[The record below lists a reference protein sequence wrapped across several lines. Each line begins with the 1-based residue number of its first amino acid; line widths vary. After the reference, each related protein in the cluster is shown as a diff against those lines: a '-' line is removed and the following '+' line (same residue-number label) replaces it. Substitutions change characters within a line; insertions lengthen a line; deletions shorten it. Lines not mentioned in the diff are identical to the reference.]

1 MSRFH
6 PEGPDG
12 SSVAASSTR
21 TRPAERTRDMVTAAL
36 MVSLLTISAWIS
48 IPLGSVPFTLQVFVV
63 VLTALLLSP
72 GWAAASMG
80 TYLIM
85 GAAGLP
91 VFSHGQGGL
100 GVLVGPTGG
109 YLIGFFLGALLGSS
123 LRYFLTD
130 RGASSIVADVSATA
144 VCITSIYL
152 LGWMQL
158 AVVTNMGPAAAFLVG
173 VAPFVVPDVI
183 KGAVAVG
190 VANAIRRARR

>member
-1 MSRFH
+1 MSRFQ
-6 PEGPDG
+6 PDE
-12 SSVAASSTR
+12 SSDGVAVAPRGR
-21 TRPAERTRDMVTAAL
+21 TRSAAYTRDLVTAAL

-48 IPLGSVPFTLQVFVV
+48 IPLGSVPVTLQVFVV

-72 GWAAASMG
+72 GWAATTMG
-80 TYLIM
+80 VYLTM

-109 YLIGFFLGALLGSS
+109 YLVGFFLGALLGSS
-123 LRYFLTD
+123 VRYFLTD
-130 RGASSIVADVSATA
+130 HRASSLVSDTSATA

-158 AVVTNMGPAAAFLVG
+158 AVVTNMGPAAAFIAG
-173 VAPFVVPDVI
+173 VAPFIIPDVI
-183 KGAVAVG
+183 KGAVAIG
-190 VANAIRRARR
+190 VAKAIRRARR

>member
-1 MSRFH
+1 MSRFQ
-6 PEGPDG
+6 PDDPSDG
-12 SSVAASSTR
+12 AAVASRDRHRSADY
-21 TRPAERTRDMVTAAL
+21 TRDLVTAAL

-48 IPLGSVPFTLQVFVV
+48 IPLGSVPVTLQVFVV
-63 VLTALLLSP
+63 ALTALLLSP
-72 GWAAASMG
+72 GWAAATMG
-80 TYLIM
+80 VYLVM

-130 RGASSIVADVSATA
+130 RGASRLVSDVSATA

-158 AVVTNMGPAAAFLVG
+158 AVVTNMGPAAAFLAG
-173 VAPFVVPDVI
+173 VVPFILPDVI
-183 KGAVAVG
+183 KGAVATG
-190 VANAIRRARR
+190 VAKAIRRARR